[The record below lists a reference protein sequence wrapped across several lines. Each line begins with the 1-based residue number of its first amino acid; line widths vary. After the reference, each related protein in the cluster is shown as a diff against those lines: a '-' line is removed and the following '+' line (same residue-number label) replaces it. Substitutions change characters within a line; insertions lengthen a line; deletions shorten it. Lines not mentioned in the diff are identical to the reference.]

1 MEGTGLN
8 CDYTVCMQ
16 GECFN
21 VRCKSCKPPSPP
33 PHPTNHHG
41 FSTAHSVSKII
52 SRLVVVFLNAESEP
66 MHQNGTVP
74 SPFGNSGTH
83 H

>member
-41 FSTAHSVSKII
+41 CLFQQHTVYQ
-52 SRLVVVFLNAESEP
+52 RLYQE
-66 MHQNGTVP
+66 
-74 SPFGNSGTH
+74 
-83 H
+83 